1 MAPAQVRYVCRDFS
15 AAGKGPRCARRETR
29 GPNRGRPYPHPP
41 THPPTRTQTTY
52 NCQTIS
58 AIFRGVSSSAARV
71 ASVWRGEKHT
81 PCPRSSQLQR
91 RAMLAFAFVVTGFVS
106 PATVLPGSQTVLPR
120 VRRTTPLPP
129 GRMAPC
135 ICSGGRVGGRSKRWK
150 PTESEDRGKGA
161 SPAWQWFGPVQ
172 RAMVVL
178 VPAVV
183 IATACV
189 PYGPLHGPAH
199 VQPSSS
205 ICQVPALRAPYSS
218 VRAPT
223 VIESEAELEVLEC
236 LSSSVNY
243 PGSRNDIAAARR
255 DYVELPSVLNDR
267 LVAINAKAELNSN
280 AEGGQWAYP
289 GWRVDA
295 LKALNVRPRRFSSQ
309 DQTPQVVAMASTMD
323 REQMVHEKLPPSAA
337 SSVSKSARSNV
348 GYAVFPRWDNF
359 LNVILLE
366 GYTLVAVL
374 LVLSFGR
381 EEEDESRPI
390 LPAVAWITLPQVVYL
405 ACTSSSSLGFI
416 PLVIVCTGCCL
427 WAVLDD
433 DVVGP

>member
-1 MAPAQVRYVCRDFS
+1 
-15 AAGKGPRCARRETR
+15 
-29 GPNRGRPYPHPP
+29 
-41 THPPTRTQTTY
+41 
-52 NCQTIS
+52 
-58 AIFRGVSSSAARV
+58 
-71 ASVWRGEKHT
+71 
-81 PCPRSSQLQR
+81 
-91 RAMLAFAFVVTGFVS
+91 
-106 PATVLPGSQTVLPR
+106 
-120 VRRTTPLPP
+120 
-129 GRMAPC
+129 
-135 ICSGGRVGGRSKRWK
+135 
-150 PTESEDRGKGA
+150 
-161 SPAWQWFGPVQ
+161 
-172 RAMVVL
+172 
-178 VPAVV
+178 
-183 IATACV
+183 
-189 PYGPLHGPAH
+189 
-199 VQPSSS
+199 
-205 ICQVPALRAPYSS
+205 
-218 VRAPT
+218 
-223 VIESEAELEVLEC
+223 VIESEAELKVLEC

-295 LKALNVRPRRFSSQ
+295 LKALNVGPRRFSSQ
-309 DQTPQVVAMASTMD
+309 DLQTPQVVAMASTMD

-348 GYAVFPRWDNF
+348 GYAVFPRLDDF
-359 LNVILLE
+359 LNRILLE
-366 GYTLVAVL
+366 GTFFL
-374 LVLSFGR
+374 LLPGALG
-381 EEEDESRPI
+381 PI

>member
-1 MAPAQVRYVCRDFS
+1 
-15 AAGKGPRCARRETR
+15 
-29 GPNRGRPYPHPP
+29 
-41 THPPTRTQTTY
+41 
-52 NCQTIS
+52 
-58 AIFRGVSSSAARV
+58 
-71 ASVWRGEKHT
+71 
-81 PCPRSSQLQR
+81 
-91 RAMLAFAFVVTGFVS
+91 MLAFAFVVTGFVS

-172 RAMVVL
+172 RAMVVM

-223 VIESEAELEVLEC
+223 VIESEAELKVLEC

-295 LKALNVRPRRFSSQ
+295 LKALNVGPRRFSSQ
-309 DQTPQVVAMASTMD
+309 DLQTPQVVAMASTMD

-348 GYAVFPRWDNF
+348 GYAVFPRWDDF
-359 LNVILLE
+359 LNRILLE
-366 GYTLVAVL
+366 GTFFL
-374 LVLSFGR
+374 LLPGALG
-381 EEEDESRPI
+381 PI

>member
-1 MAPAQVRYVCRDFS
+1 MAPAKALCRDFS
-15 AAGKGPRCARRETR
+15 KRPEMREKRNARTKP
-29 GPNRGRPYPHPP
+29 GTALPPPAP
-41 THPPTRTQTTY
+41 THPHAHTPLR
-52 NCQTIS
+52 TIS

-81 PCPRSSQLQR
+81 PCPRSIQLQR
-91 RAMLAFAFVVTGFVS
+91 RAMLAFVFVVTGFVS

-172 RAMVVL
+172 RAMVVM

-309 DQTPQVVAMASTMD
+309 DETPQVVAMASTMD

-381 EEEDESRPI
+381 EEEDEFRPI